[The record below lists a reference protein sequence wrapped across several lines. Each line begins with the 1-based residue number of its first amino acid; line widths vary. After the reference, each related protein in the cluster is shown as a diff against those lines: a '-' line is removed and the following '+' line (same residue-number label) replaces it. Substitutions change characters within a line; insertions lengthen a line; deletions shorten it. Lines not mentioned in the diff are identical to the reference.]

1 VLDALDDAT
10 PLHAVLLGTAAD
22 AAFARA
28 VATATRAPVLD
39 LTGKTGLR
47 DLIAVFERSRAVVGP
62 DSGALHLAAALG
74 RPVVSL
80 WGATSP
86 LRSAPHGSEPRVVAG
101 RTPCAPCFLT
111 RCPIGRVC
119 MQAIEVDAVR
129 ELVERALAA

>member
-1 VLDALDDAT
+1 PGPVEFGLAATAAEREKVAGLLAGAGGGRILAVPVGSSCPSRRWLPDRTAGVLDALDDAT

-74 RPVVSL
+74 RPVV
-80 WGATSP
+80 
-86 LRSAPHGSEPRVVAG
+86 
-101 RTPCAPCFLT
+101 
-111 RCPIGRVC
+111 
-119 MQAIEVDAVR
+119 
-129 ELVERALAA
+129 